1 MTLRAYLTLLRP
13 VATLLLA
20 GSYAFGFGAALVGVF
35 GGASRAETIH
45 LVLALVA
52 PVVFGI
58 FLVSPVHEVMHREL
72 CLLLPGA
79 RRALRRWHLTALATV
94 GTLFFV
100 GTEFS
105 GLAFPRAATLGL
117 ILAGLTFP
125 LLDKHAPTPAALFLK
140 GGLLAAGAACLR
152 HGPRTLLIEAANAQ
166 PWLFL
171 AAGALCAAFCLRHGF
186 CDEKL
191 RARSRGRYVVLSV
204 QSFATVSPTGFLE
217 LNRYLLSENIRRTC
231 ASRNG
236 SDSRNWTRG
245 PVGSSLR
252 DWLAVL
258 HHTRFGAAGRI
269 GQLLIMPLL
278 TSLPGF
284 ACALVLPAFL
294 QTKGTQGGFSFAE
307 TCTRLSEASRA
318 GGEHTATIALLLL
331 FGLLIGISAII
342 TQARAVLFQ
351 PQRLPIARS
360 HLAHCMFFELLRLSA
375 SLTAIVAAEIA
386 VLVTAATLLSGHPF
400 SLALFARPAAV
411 PLLTLPLAL
420 LGIAYLCLTARSR
433 PLLLG
438 GFLLAFTIGC
448 GTPGI
453 IIAQAE
459 KHESLFILR
468 LADAVLTPNGLAI
481 LFATTAAAC
490 ALLWL
495 ALRRHFRTCDLS
507 RPLPWMARTA

>member
-1 MTLRAYLTLLRP
+1 MTFRAYLTLLRP

-20 GSYAFGFGAALVGVF
+20 GIYAFGFGAALVGVF

-45 LVLALVA
+45 LVLAVVA

-58 FLVSPVHEVMHREL
+58 FLIGPVHEVMHREL

-94 GTLFFV
+94 GALFFA

-117 ILAGLTFP
+117 ILAGLTFS

-140 GGLLAAGAACLR
+140 GGLLAAGAACLL

-171 AAGALCAAFCLRHGF
+171 AAGALWATFCLRHGF
-186 CDEKL
+186 SDEKL
-191 RARSRGRYVVLSV
+191 RARSRSPQLVLCV
-204 QSFATVSPTGFLE
+204 QSLMPFPGTGNFD
-217 LNRYLLSENIRRTC
+217 LLHYAQSVNVRNICTRKNVTDSKDW
-231 ASRNG
+231 SR
-236 SDSRNWTRG
+236 SS
-245 PVGSSLR
+245 VGASLR
-252 DWLAVL
+252 DWLAVI
-258 HHTRFGAAGRI
+258 HHTRFGAAGSAR
-269 GQLLIMPLL
+269 QFLLVPII

-294 QTKGTQGGFSFAE
+294 QTKGTQGTCTFAE
-307 TCTRLSEASRA
+307 TCARLSESSRA
-318 GGEHTATIALLLL
+318 GGEHTAAIALLLV
-331 FGLLIGISAII
+331 FGLIVGISAII
-342 TQARAVLFQ
+342 NQARAVLFQ

-360 HLAHCMFFELLRLSA
+360 RLAHCMALELLRIA
-375 SLTAIVAAEIA
+375 ATLTVVIAAELA
-386 VLVTAATLLSGHPF
+386 LLVTAATLLSGHPL
-400 SLALFARPAAV
+400 SLALFARPAAM
-411 PLLTLPLAL
+411 PLITLPLAL
-420 LGIAYLCLTARSR
+420 LGIAYLCRTAQSR

-438 GFLLAFTIGC
+438 GFLLAFMIGC
-448 GTPGI
+448 GMPGI
-453 IIAQAE
+453 LIAQAE

-468 LADAVLTPNGLAI
+468 LADAILTPNGLAI
-481 LFATTAAAC
+481 WLTATATAV
-490 ALLWL
+490 ALVWL

>member
-125 LLDKHAPTPAALFLK
+125 LLDKHAPTPAALSLK
-140 GGLLAAGAACLR
+140 GGLLAAGAACLL
-152 HGPRTLLIEAANAQ
+152 HGPRTLLIEAANAE
-166 PWLFL
+166 PWLFF
-171 AAGALCAAFCLRHGF
+171 AAGALCATFCLRYGF
-186 CDEKL
+186 SDENL

-217 LNRYLLSENIRRTC
+217 LNRYLISENVRQTC

-236 SDSRNWTRG
+236 YDSRDWTRG

-252 DWLAVL
+252 DWLAVI
-258 HHTRFGAAGRI
+258 HHTRGGAAGMAK
-269 GQLLIMPLL
+269 LVVLVPVL

-294 QTKGTQGGFSFAE
+294 QTKGTQGTCTFAE
-307 TCTRLSEASRA
+307 TCARLSESSRA
-318 GGEHTATIALLLL
+318 GGEHTAAIALLLV
-331 FGLLIGISAII
+331 FGLIVGISAII
-342 TQARAVLFQ
+342 NQARAVLFQ

-360 HLAHCMFFELLRLSA
+360 RLAHCMALELLRLA
-375 SLTAIVAAEIA
+375 ALLTVVIAAELA
-386 VLVTAATLLSGHPF
+386 LLVTAATLLSGHPL
-400 SLALFARPAAV
+400 SLALFARPAAM
-411 PLLTLPLAL
+411 PLITLPLAL
-420 LGIAYLCLTARSR
+420 LGIAYLCRTAQSR

-438 GFLLAFTIGC
+438 GFLLAFAIGC

-453 IIAQAE
+453 LIAQAE

-468 LADAVLTPNGLAI
+468 LADAIITPNGLAI
-481 LFATTAAAC
+481 LFATTAATC